1 MLAAGACAM
10 LYLKSL
16 SLERFKSFRH
26 SELLFSKGFTCVV
39 GPNGSGKS
47 NICDALL
54 FGLGELSMNRLRV
67 NNLSEIVTE
76 DGSKKKKLSVAK
88 VKMDFTG
95 DTELSVVK
103 FVRSDGKSM
112 YKVNGKKMPRKE
124 VVDLLYSHGIR
135 ADETSTIA
143 QFEINAILSLNP
155 KERRELIEIAA
166 GIKEFEGKK
175 ADALRELEKV
185 TQRINEASLVLNE
198 RLGFLRELEKEKE
211 AAEAYMLATS
221 ELRKVSHGV
230 LLARK
235 NAAKE
240 GYDNAT
246 REMAVED
253 SRKNEFLSGLE
264 EMGRRVEQLNF
275 ERQRLLKEM
284 NEGSVSVSD
293 VNKKLEVINSSLA
306 RTEVEIKSTLSEI
319 DRGRMGV
326 EKANVSISESE
337 ARIKENR
344 AAITRMEGER
354 EALKKQLPDDSDDTV
369 ADNVVGRIEKEEAD
383 VAELEDSIAIMK
395 DDIARLDSGRQVL
408 EGRIADRKSTLEAL
422 VNSAAEAEGAG
433 KKARDTAEE
442 LGRKAGDLEKRIAAA
457 EAEERDLLSARG
469 TCEKKMI
476 ELREGIAYAG
486 RRDSAVEERIR
497 GAFGKEDGFYGK
509 AIDLIEFDQKN
520 AYAVEAAGGNRL
532 EYYVVDGLKTAERII
547 GYLKKNGYGRATFI
561 PIDSIQAS
569 RTLEVQGANALL
581 DLIHFEKRFSKA
593 FDYIFY
599 NTYLVDSFQAARS
612 IGIGKHRYV
621 TLEGELIEQSGTV
634 TGGTVRKRVSI
645 SLLTRQ
651 LAGAEKER
659 EEILSRISGKDS
671 ELLSL
676 RKELSHCEAER
687 KVADAGLRVAEEA
700 LQKSK
705 SLAEKARDEIMTL
718 EGQLKRMAEELQ
730 EKKNA
735 YMNAANGLAERR
747 GRIRRM
753 YGAGQDTEEQR
764 RQRKEAGKRI
774 AALRESIEALS
785 IKIAEAQKENQLLER
800 SMKEYAKQAEE
811 NAAMAKSMAAAV
823 QELRLKEGVLRK
835 SKKDLEEKILS
846 SGAANKRIYRELEV
860 IDAELQKIS
869 EERGRLGMEKDNA
882 ERRIGEYKMRKNQ
895 MEMRINDID
904 AELQSYK
911 AGEAPAD
918 GSVEE
923 LESRMAVLNEK
934 IKSLGTVN
942 LKAPEIY
949 NERAAGV
956 EEARSK
962 TEVLRMEK
970 ESVLKMIEEID
981 SKKVKTFFEAFE
993 KVNSNFSRLY
1003 SYVYP
1008 DKAEIALSD
1017 PGDPLNSGIE
1027 IRISDGKARRAIQ
1040 RMSGGEKSIISM
1052 MLILAVHL
1060 CKPAALY
1067 IFDEVDAALDK
1078 ENSKTLSKLI
1088 KELSKE
1094 AQYIVVSHNDSLIV
1108 NADTAIGVVKVDGIS
1123 KAIGV
1128 EIPAILNSQ
1137 KS

>member
-354 EALKKQLPDDSDDTV
+354 EALKKQLPDDSDDIV
-369 ADNVVGRIEKEEAD
+369 DDNAFGRIEKEEAD

-659 EEILSRISGKDS
+659 EEILSRISGKDA

-764 RQRKEAGKRI
+764 RQRKEAGKRV

>member
-1 MLAAGACAM
+1 M

-54 FGLGELSMNRLRV
+54 FGLGEMSMNRLRV
-67 NNLSEIVTE
+67 SSLSEIVTE
-76 DGSKKKKLSVAK
+76 DNSKKKKLSVAK
-88 VKMDFTG
+88 VKMDFGG
-95 DTELSVVK
+95 DMDLSVVK

-155 KERRELIEIAA
+155 RERRELIEIAA

-175 ADALRELEKV
+175 ADALKELEKV

-198 RLGFLRELEKEKE
+198 RLGFLRELEREKD
-211 AAEAYMLATS
+211 AAEAYMQATS

-235 NAAKE
+235 KAAKE
-240 GYDNAT
+240 GYDSAT

-253 SRKNEFLSGLE
+253 SKKNEFIASLDEL
-264 EMGRRVEQLNF
+264 GRRVEQLNV

-284 NEGSVSVSD
+284 NEGSISVSD
-293 VNKKLEVINSSLA
+293 VNKKLEVINGDLA
-306 RTEVEIKSTLSEI
+306 RTEVEIKSSLSEI
-319 DRGRMGV
+319 DRCRMGV
-326 EKANVSISESE
+326 EKANASMSESG
-337 ARIKENR
+337 AQVKENR
-344 AAITRMEGER
+344 EAITRMEGER
-354 EALKKQLPDDSDDTV
+354 EALRKQLPADSDDAA
-369 ADNVVGRIEKEEAD
+369 ADNAIGRIEREEAE
-383 VAELEDSIAIMK
+383 VAELEDNIAIMK

-408 EGRIADRKSTLEAL
+408 EGRIADRKSSLEAIA
-422 VNSAAEAEGAG
+422 NSVAEAEEAG
-433 KKARDTAEE
+433 KKARDTVAG
-442 LGRKAGDLEKRIAAA
+442 LGRKVGDIGKRIAAA
-457 EAEERDLLSARG
+457 EAEERELLAARG
-469 TCEKKMI
+469 THERRI
-476 ELREGIAYAG
+476 LELREGIAYAG
-486 RRDSAVEERIR
+486 RRDSAVEERI
-497 GAFGKEDGFYGK
+497 GSAFGKEDGFYGK
-509 AIDLIEFDQKN
+509 AIDLLEFDQKN

-561 PIDSIQAS
+561 PLDSIQAS
-569 RTLEVQGANALL
+569 RTLEVHGAQALL

-599 NTYLVDSFQAARS
+599 NTYLVDSFQTARG

-634 TGGTVRKRVSI
+634 TGGTVKKRVSV
-645 SLLTRQ
+645 SLLARQ
-651 LAGAEKER
+651 LAAVEKER
-659 EEILSRISGKDS
+659 DGVLSSINRKGEELI
-671 ELLSL
+671 SL
-676 RKELSHCEAER
+676 RKELSYCEAER
-687 KVADAGLRVAEEA
+687 KGAEDGLRSAEDA
-700 LQKSK
+700 LQKGNG
-705 SLAEKARDEIMTL
+705 LAAKARDEISML
-718 EGQLKRMAEELQ
+718 EGQLKVMVDELQ
-730 EKKNA
+730 AKKNA
-735 YMNAANGLAERR
+735 YMHAAKELAERR
-747 GRIRRM
+747 ERIRKI
-753 YGAGQDTEEQR
+753 YSAGHDTEEQR

-774 AALRESIEALS
+774 AALRESIEAVS

-800 SMKEYAKQAEE
+800 SIKEYTKQAEE
-811 NAAMAKSMAAAV
+811 NAAMAKSIEKAV
-823 QELRLKEGVLRK
+823 QELRLKEGVLHK
-835 SKKDLEEKILS
+835 SKKDLEAKILNS
-846 SGAANKRIYRELEV
+846 SAANKRIYKELEV

-869 EERGRLGMEKDNA
+869 EERGRLGTEKENA
-882 ERRIGEYKMRKNQ
+882 ERRIGECKMRKNQ

-904 AELQSYK
+904 AELQSYEN
-911 AGEAPAD
+911 GEAPAEGNVD
-918 GSVEE
+918 E

-949 NERAAGV
+949 KERAAGV

-993 KVNSNFSRLY
+993 KVNANFSRLY
-1003 SYVYP
+1003 GYVYQ

-1027 IRISDGKARRAIQ
+1027 IRIYDGKMRKAIQ
-1040 RMSGGEKSIISM
+1040 GMSGGEKSIISI

-1088 KELSKE
+1088 KELSGE

-1137 KS
+1137 KV

>member
-993 KVNSNFSRLY
+993 KVNSNLSRLY

>member
-76 DGSKKKKLSVAK
+76 ENSRKKKLSVAK
-88 VKMDFTG
+88 VKMDFAG
-95 DTELSVVK
+95 DTELSVIK
-103 FVRSDGKSM
+103 FVRSDGKSI
-112 YKVNGKKMPRKE
+112 YKVNGKKMSRKE

-198 RLGFLRELEKEKE
+198 RLGFLRELEREKE
-211 AAEAYMLATS
+211 AAEAYMQATS

-253 SRKNEFLSGLE
+253 SKKNEIVAGLE
-264 EMGRRVEQLNF
+264 ELGRRVEQLNL

-284 NEGSVSVSD
+284 NDGSISVSD
-293 VNKKLEVINSSLA
+293 VNKKLEVINSGLA

-326 EKANVSISESE
+326 EKANASISESE
-337 ARIKENR
+337 ARIRENR
-344 AAITRMEGER
+344 AAITRMEAER
-354 EALKKQLPDDSDDTV
+354 GALKKQVPEDSDDPEV
-369 ADNVVGRIEKEEAD
+369 DNAINSIEKEEAE
-383 VAELEDSIAIMK
+383 VAELEDNIAIMK

-408 EGRIADRKSTLEAL
+408 EGRIADRKAALAVNAASASEAEEA
-422 VNSAAEAEGAG
+422 VKRAKNAAEG
-433 KKARDTAEE
+433 
-442 LGRKAGDLEKRIAAA
+442 LGRKISDLEKRIAAA
-457 EAEERDLLSARG
+457 EAEERELLSARG
-469 TCEKKMI
+469 ADERKI
-476 ELREGIAYAG
+476 LELREGIAYAG
-486 RRDSAVEERIR
+486 RRDSAVEERIK

-509 AIDLIEFDQKN
+509 AIDLIEFEQEN

-561 PIDSIQAS
+561 PLDSIQAN
-569 RTLEVQGANALL
+569 RTPEIQGALGLL
-581 DLIHFEKRFSKA
+581 GLIHFEKRFGKA

-599 NTYLVDSFQAARS
+599 NTYLVDSFQAARG

-634 TGGTVRKRVSI
+634 TGGTVRKRASV
-645 SLLTRQ
+645 SLLTKQ
-651 LAGAEKER
+651 LASVEKDREEVLKRISEKGAE
-659 EEILSRISGKDS
+659 
-671 ELLSL
+671 LLAL
-676 RKELSHCEAER
+676 RKELSYCEAER
-687 KVADAGLRVAEEA
+687 KGADEGLRVAGEA
-700 LQKSK
+700 AQKNEGFV
-705 SLAEKARDEIMTL
+705 EKARNEIGIL
-718 EGQLKRMAEELQ
+718 EGQLKRMGEELQ

-735 YMNAANGLAERR
+735 YVHAANGLAERR
-747 GRIRRM
+747 ERIRKM
-753 YGAGQDTEEQR
+753 YSAGHDTEEQR

-774 AALRESIEALS
+774 AALRESIEAIS

-811 NAAMAKSMAAAV
+811 NAAMAKSMEMAV
-823 QELRLKEGVLRK
+823 KELRLKEGVLRK
-835 SKKDLEEKILS
+835 SKTDLEEKIIS
-846 SGAANKRIYRELEV
+846 SSAANKRIYKELEV

-869 EERGRLGMEKDNA
+869 EERGRLGTEKDNA
-882 ERRIGEYKMRKNQ
+882 ERKIGECKVRKNQ
-895 MEMRINDID
+895 MEIRMNDID
-904 AELQSYK
+904 AELQSYN

-970 ESVLKMIEEID
+970 ESVLKMIDEID

-993 KVNSNFSRLY
+993 KVNANFSRLY
-1003 SYVYP
+1003 SYVYQ

-1027 IRISDGKARRAIQ
+1027 IRISDGKARKMLQ

-1088 KELSKE
+1088 KELSRE

-1137 KS
+1137 KP

>member
-1 MLAAGACAM
+1 LLAAGACAM

-103 FVRSDGKSM
+103 FVRSDGKSI

>member
-103 FVRSDGKSM
+103 FVRSDGKSI

>member
-1 MLAAGACAM
+1 M

-369 ADNVVGRIEKEEAD
+369 ADNAVSRIEKEEAD

-599 NTYLVDSFQAARS
+599 NTYLVDSFQTARS

-764 RQRKEAGKRI
+764 RQRKEAGKRV

>member
-354 EALKKQLPDDSDDTV
+354 EALKKQLPDDSDDIV
-369 ADNVVGRIEKEEAD
+369 DDNAFGRIEKEEAD

-659 EEILSRISGKDS
+659 EEILSRISGKDA

>member
-1 MLAAGACAM
+1 M

-103 FVRSDGKSM
+103 FVRSDGKSI